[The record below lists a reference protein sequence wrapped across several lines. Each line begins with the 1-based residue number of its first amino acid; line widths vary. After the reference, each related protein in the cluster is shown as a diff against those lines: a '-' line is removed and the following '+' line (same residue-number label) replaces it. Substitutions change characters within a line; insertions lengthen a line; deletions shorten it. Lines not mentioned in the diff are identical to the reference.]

1 MQMFS
6 IKINGTI
13 IDKYLKSY
21 DVKIVE
27 QFSSSPNY
35 VAVSGKTIRNYLGDK
50 RQLTISFEPMEN
62 SQIQTLFASI
72 KSSREI
78 SVEYIDPQL
87 GLVTKKFTC
96 ENLPAA
102 SYFVSDDGRK
112 FWTLPDVLLEE
123 VTNFSGGSG

>member
-35 VAVSGKTIRNYLGDK
+35 A
-50 RQLTISFEPMEN
+50 
-62 SQIQTLFASI
+62 
-72 KSSREI
+72 
-78 SVEYIDPQL
+78 
-87 GLVTKKFTC
+87 
-96 ENLPAA
+96 
-102 SYFVSDDGRK
+102 
-112 FWTLPDVLLEE
+112 DVF
-123 VTNFSGGSG
+123 NKN